1 MVCVVGFT
9 DKENSELLLPPP
21 LELPT
26 VRRGEITQP
35 VANKHRIARK
45 NAGLRIGCSFRLM
58 ASLPRLVWCWQA
70 VVPEDWIMVA
80 CASVDRKGGR
90 IGKEL
95 TDFVKP
101 M

>member
-1 MVCVVGFT
+1 
-9 DKENSELLLPPP
+9 
-21 LELPT
+21 
-26 VRRGEITQP
+26 
-35 VANKHRIARK
+35 
-45 NAGLRIGCSFRLM
+45 M

-70 VVPEDWIMVA
+70 LVPEDWIVVA
-80 CASVDRKGGR
+80 GAGVDRRDWR